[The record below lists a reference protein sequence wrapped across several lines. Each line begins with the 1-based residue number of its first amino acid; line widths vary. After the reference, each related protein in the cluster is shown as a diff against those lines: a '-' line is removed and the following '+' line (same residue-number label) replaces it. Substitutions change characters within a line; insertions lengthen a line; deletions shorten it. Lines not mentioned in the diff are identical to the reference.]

1 MSLEKTNTSYTGQQ
15 IPTMIKNGRITFD
28 SIVQRSYVWDKTRK
42 SNFIGSVLMRYPVG
56 VIYAKAT
63 YPNPDKPK
71 ERVVSVLDGQQRL
84 TTLALFRTGL
94 FALEGIPTVTMFD
107 SEESLESAKSMV
119 PEGQIDELFSM
130 GMIQITDKDT
140 EDFSYTEDQIGSY
153 ILNLNGKKYEDL
165 PEYCKHLFDTFGV
178 AVYIFDNLR
187 KHEEYEM
194 FKRLNA
200 GKPLS
205 IKEKNIANCRDLRTM
220 LEIGEHPIFRYLLT
234 EKAISAKKYVSI
246 IGKTWMMLFDD
257 VDTLSFDSSSL
268 NPALELLVISDEEKE
283 KINRIYDNFVTV
295 FEQINDKKILRK
307 IKKETHFVSLIPY
320 ASEVS
325 SLIRLIEKFY
335 QTDDGSASIDESYN
349 AASMGGN
356 SKAANVLARHN
367 ALQKVYKEL
376 TDDDEE

>member
-1 MSLEKTNTSYTGQQ
+1 MSLDKTNTSYTGQQ

-84 TTLALFRTGL
+84 TTLALFRTGE
-94 FALEGIPTVTMFD
+94 FSLEGIPAVTIFD
-107 SEESLESAKSMV
+107 SDDSLESAKGMV
-119 PEGQIDELFSM
+119 PEDQIDELFSM
-130 GMIQITDKDT
+130 GMFQVLEKDT
-140 EDFSYTEDQIGSY
+140 EDFSYMEGQVGCYVI
-153 ILNLNGKKYEDL
+153 NLNGKRYDDL

-187 KHEEYEM
+187 QHEEYEM

-205 IKEKNIANCRDLRTM
+205 IKEKNISNCRDLVTM
-220 LEIGEHPIFRYLLT
+220 MEIGKHPIFKYLLT
-234 EKAISAKKYVSI
+234 DKAIAAKKYVSI

-257 VDTLSFDSSSL
+257 VNTLSFDSSSL
-268 NPALELLVISDEEKE
+268 NPALELLVISDEEKD
-283 KINRIYDNFVTV
+283 KINWVYDVFVACFERIK
-295 FEQINDKKILRK
+295 DKKILRK
-307 IKKETHFVSLIPY
+307 VKKETHFISLIPF
-320 ASEVS
+320 VS
-325 SLIRLIEKFY
+325 DVSQLSCLIQKFY
-335 QTDDGSASIDESYN
+335 DTDDGSSSISESYN
-349 AASMGGN
+349 AASMGGS